1 MSKPVK
7 VKLSKPVEH
16 NGTTYEDL
24 TFREA
29 TVGDFMVGD
38 QFKGEVS
45 KTVAI
50 LASISE
56 VPLPAFKQIS
66 AKDMAAIMTKANEL
80 LGNDATMSMAGGDA
94 PLQ

>member
-1 MSKPVK
+1 MSKPVT

-16 NGTTYEDL
+16 NGETYEEL

-29 TVGDFMVGD
+29 TVGDIMVGD
-38 QFKGEVS
+38 SFKGEVS

-56 VPLPAFKQIS
+56 VPLPAFKKIS
-66 AKDMAAIMTKANEL
+66 ARDMAAIMTKAGEL
-80 LGNDATMSMAGGDA
+80 LGNDATPLTENGDA